1 MELNNT
7 WTDFQR
13 NLKSVKGSMSGFR
26 GNHTVRKIPLYEV
39 HAHPFYKDYAH
50 TIYNKHGR
58 LNIDEWRL
66 AMAHSPHGYHN
77 SSEVYF
83 LDGYQLNDIFT
94 SASQMKCNHHYF
106 HYNYLAKQDIR
117 DFDQIVELGGGCGD
131 MAKFIRHM
139 GYKNQYTIIDL
150 PSVIEIQKYNLH
162 GFDIKFSTAPVK
174 SEGKKV
180 LFISTWG
187 ISECPLKWRDQV
199 LDNLQPTNLLIAYQ
213 RNFEGI
219 DNEAYF
225 KNFSGIRH
233 QFPIL
238 NWDGG
243 SEYILL

>member
-1 MELNNT
+1 MELNNI
-7 WTDFQR
+7 WSGFQR
-13 NLKSVKGSMSGFR
+13 NLKSVNMASFR
-26 GNHTVRKIPLYEV
+26 GDHTVRKIPLYEV
-39 HAHPFYKDYAH
+39 HDHPFYKDYAH
-50 TIYNKHGR
+50 QIYNRHSR
-58 LNIDEWRL
+58 LNINEWKL
-66 AMAHSPHGYHN
+66 AMAHSSHGYAN
-77 SSEVYF
+77 QSEIYF
-83 LDGYQLNDIFT
+83 RDGYQLNDIFT

-131 MAKFIRHM
+131 MAKFIRQM
-139 GYKNQYTIIDL
+139 GYKNKYTIIDL
-150 PSVIEIQKYNLH
+150 PAVLEIQKYNLN
-162 GFDIKFSTAPVK
+162 GFNITFSSAPVK

-187 ISECPLKWRDQV
+187 ISECPIKWRDQV

-225 KNFSGIRH
+225 KNFNGVRY